1 MKQAVR
7 ISAKNEGVR
16 TWTEVE
22 SVGKYFERS
31 ISEKNM
37 KKKKKKKA
45 LNVPMKITNLSG
57 FGLSTFSPGTCCP
70 GVLAVK
76 IMVRS
81 HKS

>member
-37 KKKKKKKA
+37 KKKKKKA

>member
-1 MKQAVR
+1 MVNIR
-7 ISAKNEGVR
+7 E
-16 TWTEVE
+16 
-22 SVGKYFERS
+22 KYE
-31 ISEKNM
+31 
-37 KKKKKKKA
+37 KKKKKA

-70 GVLAVK
+70 GALAVK

>member
-1 MKQAVR
+1 MRKIKLVASVFYMKQAVR

-37 KKKKKKKA
+37 KKKKKK
-45 LNVPMKITNLSG
+45 
-57 FGLSTFSPGTCCP
+57 
-70 GVLAVK
+70 
-76 IMVRS
+76 
-81 HKS
+81 H

>member
-16 TWTEVE
+16 TWTAVE
-22 SVGKYFERS
+22 RVGKYFEWS

-37 KKKKKKKA
+37 EKKKKA

-57 FGLSTFSPGTCCP
+57 FGLSTFSPGTCGP